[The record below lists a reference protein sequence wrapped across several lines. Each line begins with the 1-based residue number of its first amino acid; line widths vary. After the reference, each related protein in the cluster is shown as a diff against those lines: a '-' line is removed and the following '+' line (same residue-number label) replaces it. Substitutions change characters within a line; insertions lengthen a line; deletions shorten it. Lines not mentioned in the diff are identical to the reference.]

1 MEIVFIKLL
10 NMSISATWLI
20 LAVLILRLLL
30 KKAPK
35 IFIVIMWALVGIR
48 LICPFSIESIFS
60 MIPSNQ
66 TISPDIL
73 YFEKPAIQS
82 GIPALNSSINP
93 IISETLSPNAG
104 DSVNPMQ
111 VITFAAAII
120 WCAGI
125 AAMLIYCLVS
135 YIRLH
140 NRTKVSIRHRDNIYF
155 CDNID
160 SSFILGIFR
169 PRVYLSSGIA
179 EDQAEY
185 IIKHEKVH
193 LRRLD
198 HIWKPLGF
206 LILSIHWFNPAV
218 WLAYIL
224 FCRDI
229 ELSCDEAVIKD
240 MDKDAKKGYMD
251 ALVSCSVQKRAIMV
265 CPIAFGE
272 VGIKNRIK
280 SVISYKK
287 PALWIIV
294 TTVITCIIIAV
305 CFLTSPITNK
315 SIDDNLAVFID
326 CQIASRHQS
335 EKSGDNFCCLDWE
348 VLGTKKS
355 GNETTIYM
363 WVLYMEYSYSNGLQ
377 KEAGAHTP
385 TVLTVKNP
393 AVGEYNYELIEYWG
407 PRDGSYYAKDIK
419 EKFPWYLQSKALDSQ
434 SYIGIQNEKCEK
446 MAIEH
451 FNNVLQSEAA
461 MNTPQSDGY
470 ALFYDTATD
479 EHQTPN
485 IEKSATFTQ
494 AEMKRFLSL
503 LGEQRW
509 ADDYLVDRIAYNYNG
524 CIYHDNWI
532 YFAYDQKIIFY
543 DHYFCTATDEILNMI
558 KLLESRATPY
568 PTSSA
573 QAFVGGADEPEN
585 ITVTTKAVTD
595 AK

>member
-1 MEIVFIKLL
+1 METTFIKLL
-10 NMSISATWLI
+10 NMSISAVWLI
-20 LAVLILRLLL
+20 LAVVILRLLL

-35 IFIVIMWALVGIR
+35 ILIVIMWALVGIR

-60 MIPSNQ
+60 LIPSNE

-93 IISETLSPNAG
+93 IISETLAPNAG
-104 DSVNPMQ
+104 DSVNPIQ
-111 VITFAAAII
+111 VLTFAASII
-120 WCAGI
+120 WCVGI
-125 AAMLIYCLVS
+125 ATMLIYCLIS

-140 NRTKVSIRHRDNIYF
+140 NRTKVSIRQRDNIYF

-169 PRVYLSSGIA
+169 PRVYLPSGTT
-179 EDQAEY
+179 EDHTEY

-218 WLAYIL
+218 WIAYVL

-229 ELSCDEAVIKD
+229 ELSCDEAVIKAL
-240 MDKDAKKGYMD
+240 DKDSKKGYID
-251 ALVSCSVQKRAIMV
+251 ALVSCSVQKRAVMV
-265 CPIAFGE
+265 CPLAFGE

-280 SVISYKK
+280 SVVNYKK

-294 TTVITCIIIAV
+294 TTVIACIIIAV

-315 SIDDNLAVFID
+315 SIDDKLAVFID
-326 CQIASRHQS
+326 CQIASHHQS
-335 EKSGDNFCCLDWE
+335 EKSSDNFCCLDWE
-348 VLGTKKS
+348 VLGTEKS

-363 WVLYMEYSYSNGLQ
+363 WVFYTEYSYNNVLH
-377 KEAGAHTP
+377 KETGAHIP

-393 AVGEYNYELIEYWG
+393 AIGEYSYELIEYWE
-407 PRDGSYYAKDIK
+407 PRDGSYYAKDIN

-434 SYIGIQNEKCEK
+434 SYATIQNEKCEK

-451 FNNVLQSEAA
+451 FNIVLQSEAA

-485 IEKSATFTQ
+485 IEKSAVFTP
-494 AEMKRFLSL
+494 ADMNRFLSL
-503 LGEQRW
+503 LEEQRW
-509 ADDYLVDRIAYNYNG
+509 ANDYLVDRITYSYNG
-524 CIYHDNWI
+524 CIYHDGWI
-532 YFAYDQKIIFY
+532 FFSYDQKIIFY
-543 DHYFCTATDEILNMI
+543 NHYFCTATDEILNMI
-558 KLLESRATPY
+558 KLLESRAVPYTP
-568 PTSSA
+568 SSS
-573 QAFVGGADEPEN
+573 QAFIGGVDEPEN
-585 ITVTTKAVTD
+585 ITGTTIAITD
-595 AK
+595 TN